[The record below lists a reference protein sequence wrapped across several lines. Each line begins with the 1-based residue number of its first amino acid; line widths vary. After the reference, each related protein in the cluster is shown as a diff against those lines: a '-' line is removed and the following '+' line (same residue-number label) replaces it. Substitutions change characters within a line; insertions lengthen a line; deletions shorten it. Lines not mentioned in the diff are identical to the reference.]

1 MGDMVKSFFGEDKMP
16 DAGRAAQLL
25 RGYLDDKL
33 KAPERVPRQE
43 KEEFL
48 RVVQHI
54 PPQENPQLERL
65 IDKVTKLFERQT
77 DDVPAPSMYTDE
89 GPGAITPDLPV
100 ILPRNN
106 PPPTIDGPMGP
117 EQDLQEQKEE
127 EDSLTLDSWTFNG
140 SGEEL
145 RDILEQYVG
154 RVTDKTSKVFNASSG
169 HWIQFNTVR
178 KYMISGQRP
187 ENAREGVQ
195 RWSLR
200 LSDGSAVLQKV

>member
-1 MGDMVKSFFGEDKMP
+1 MSVGRPSGAYLSQSLKRRGPNSWSKCETKRPVAKPPTRDEIHLWTPIPLNCDLGTRPKTVDYLKRRIAILPDRRKKDLSMGDMVKSFFGEDKMP

-106 PPPTIDGPMGP
+106 PP
-117 EQDLQEQKEE
+117 
-127 EDSLTLDSWTFNG
+127 
-140 SGEEL
+140 
-145 RDILEQYVG
+145 
-154 RVTDKTSKVFNASSG
+154 
-169 HWIQFNTVR
+169 
-178 KYMISGQRP
+178 
-187 ENAREGVQ
+187 
-195 RWSLR
+195 
-200 LSDGSAVLQKV
+200 